1 MIQKRTLHTKG
12 LLGLTAIIFLAV
24 AGGFV
29 YGYFEL
35 ITLERK
41 YEAQLQL
48 VANNA
53 VQARQADMLQQT
65 LDRSETDRE
74 KLNSYFLNV
83 REVADLLAE
92 TEQYMQ
98 NIAVVGEV
106 GSIEPQ
112 PANDIGIAT
121 VAIPY
126 TVTGDRASVL
136 QLLRFLE
143 TLPYHSAV
151 TEFAM
156 NGGQGSSRVE
166 AQITVEVSYIEHD
179 RN

>member
-1 MIQKRTLHTKG
+1 MIKNRMLQTKTF
-12 LLGLTAIIFLAV
+12 LGITALIFLGVV
-24 AGGFV
+24 AGFV
-29 YGYFEL
+29 YSYLEL
-35 ITLERK
+35 VALERK

-53 VQARQADMLQQT
+53 VQAQQADRLQQT
-65 LDRSETDRE
+65 LDQSTTDRE
-74 KLNSYFLNV
+74 KLDSYFLNV

-98 NIAVVGEV
+98 HIAVAGEV
-106 GSIEPQ
+106 GSITPQ

-126 TVTGDRASVL
+126 SVAGTRTQVL
-136 QLLRFLE
+136 QLLQFLE

-156 NGGQGSSRVE
+156 NGNPSSSRVE
-166 AQITVEVSYIEHD
+166 AQITVAVSYIEHD
-179 RN
+179 

>member
-1 MIQKRTLHTKG
+1 MKSPTVQSKG
-12 LLGLTAIIFLAV
+12 LLIFTSVVFVVVAV
-24 AGGFV
+24 GVTYA
-29 YGYFEL
+29 YFTL
-35 ITLERK
+35 IDLERR

-53 VQARQADMLQQT
+53 VLARQADMLQQT
-65 LDRSETDRE
+65 LDRSVADRE
-74 KLNSYFLNV
+74 KLDSYFLNV

-106 GSIEPQ
+106 GSITPQ
-112 PANDIGIAT
+112 PANEIGIAT

-126 TVTGDRASVL
+126 TVTGPQEQVRK
-136 QLLRFLE
+136 LLHFLE

-151 TEFAM
+151 TSFAVK
-156 NGGQGSSRVE
+156 GDATTDRVE
-166 AQITVEVSYIEHD
+166 AQLTLEVSYIEHD
-179 RN
+179 